1 MSNFGI
7 LMRLAARNLRR
18 EARRSLLTASAM
30 VAGLALLIISRT
42 LADGA
47 HEDWIE
53 DGVRFGLG
61 HVAFQAPGYRES
73 GSLDDR
79 LSGEQIRACLEALEA
94 TPLNGEVVE
103 VITRLTVQGLAS
115 SSATAV
121 PVRIL
126 GVEPESENAFSQMG
140 DMLVEGRYLEDDDR
154 LAAYVGLALAER
166 MELEVGSRF
175 VLTAQTAGGDIEGQL
190 MRVRGIYRSGLTEM
204 DEGLIHI
211 PINTARDWLQAPE
224 AATTIAVLLDHSMHV
239 PRTVPALANALQG
252 TGVRVLPWQESS
264 PELDAAVRMDDYG
277 DYVFHGILFFI
288 VGLAIL
294 NAVLMSV
301 LNRKREFGLLHAMGL
316 SPGETATVVFWEG
329 LFITFVSGVMGML
342 LGFAFVWLFWR
353 DGLDLTVFLERD
365 LTFSGIVFDP
375 VMMPVFRFTQ
385 VIQSLVFTAIIGVAA
400 SLYPAFQAARIDP
413 AEAMKFEH

>member
-1 MSNFGI
+1 MSKFGI
-7 LMRLAARNLRR
+7 LIRLAVRNLRR

-30 VAGLALLIISRT
+30 VIGLALLILSRT
-42 LADGA
+42 IADGA

-53 DGVRFGLG
+53 DGVRFASG
-61 HVAFQAPGYRES
+61 HVAFQAPGYMES

-79 LSGEQIRACLEALEA
+79 LSESQIAASLEALE
-94 TPLNGEVVE
+94 TVPLNGEVLE
-103 VITRLTVQGLAS
+103 VFTRLTVYGLAS

-121 PVRIL
+121 PVRII

-140 DMLVEGRYLEDDDR
+140 DMLVEGRYLEEDDR
-154 LAAYVGLALAER
+154 LAAYIGLALAER
-166 MELEVGSRF
+166 LELDVGSRF
-175 VLTAQTAGGDIEGQL
+175 VLTAQTAAGDIEGQL

-211 PINTARDWLQAPE
+211 PINTARAWLQAPG
-224 AATTIAVLLDHSMHV
+224 AATNVGVLLDHSRQV
-239 PRTVPALANALQG
+239 PRVVPALEISLEG
-252 TGVRVLPWQESS
+252 VGVRVLSWQESS
-264 PELDAAVRMDDYG
+264 PELDAAVRLDDYG

-288 VGLAIL
+288 VSLAIL

-301 LNRKREFGLLHAMGL
+301 LNRKREFGVLHALGL

-329 LFITFVSGVMGML
+329 LLITLVSGIVGMI
-342 LGFAFVWLFWR
+342 LGFAVVWFFWR
-353 DGLDLTVFLERD
+353 DGMDLSVFMEREI
-365 LTFSGIVFDP
+365 TMSGIVFDP
-375 VMMPVFRFTQ
+375 VLQPVFRFTQ
-385 VIQSLVFTAIIGVAA
+385 VIQSLIFTVIIGVAA